1 MRAAVGMFMALGTQW
16 KWIGAGMAGAFR
28 SGLDYTAIGSTA
40 TALGVKLTPELFND
54 IRLLERESLRVW
66 SARR

>member
-1 MRAAVGMFMALGTQW
+1 MRDAVGLFMALQTQW

-28 SGLDYTAIGSTA
+28 SGIDYPAIAPTAAALD
-40 TALGVKLTPELFND
+40 VKLTADLFND

-66 SARR
+66 NARR